1 MRPNQTGQHMSETI
15 KSFKGFDSNWQCR
28 GFQYEVGKTYTHEGP
43 VEACGSGFHACE
55 HPLNVFAYYPPS
67 GSKFAEVEQSG
78 DLSRHGDDSKVASRH
93 ISIKAELS
101 IAGLVSTAI
110 EYVTSRCEPINPES
124 PASATG
130 DHGAASATG
139 DHGAASATGYQGAAS
154 ATGYQGAASATGTR
168 GAASATGYQGTASAT
183 GYQGAASAT
192 GTRGVASAT
201 GYQGT
206 ASATGGHGAASA
218 TGTRGAASA
227 TGPMSV
233 ALASGYE
240 GRALGIEGGAIFLVR
255 RDLNDNITHVFASK
269 VGESG
274 IKPNVW
280 YLLDE
285 TGSPKEVA

>member
-1 MRPNQTGQHMSETI
+1 MEQTTSANQAITSY
-15 KSFKGFDSNWQCR
+15 KGFDANWQCL

-55 HPLNVFAYYPPS
+55 HPLNVFAYYPPA

-101 IAGLVSTAI
+101 IAGLVSAAI

-130 DHGAASATG
+130 D
-139 DHGAASATGYQGAAS
+139 QGAAS
-154 ATGYQGAASATGTR
+154 ATGAK
-168 GAASATGYQGTASAT
+168 
-183 GYQGAASAT
+183 
-192 GTRGVASAT
+192 
-201 GYQGT
+201 
-206 ASATGGHGAASA
+206 
-218 TGTRGAASA
+218 
-227 TGPMSV
+227 SV

-240 GRALGIEGGAIFLVR
+240 GRALGVDGGAIFLVC
-255 RDLNDNITHVFASK
+255 RDYDDNITHVFAGR
-269 VGESG
+269 VGENG

-280 YLLDE
+280 YSLD
-285 TGSPKEVA
+285 TSGNPHEVGG